1 MAAYAALRG
10 WEVQVSLASVI
21 PSARLRPPYSFTA
34 RRRTITL
41 VLCALALTAC
51 TPPASRG
58 AAQSSIAVT
67 EAYIPQPPN
76 GAAVAGGYLTIAN
89 SAGEADSLI
98 GVASPRAGRVEIHE
112 MRMDGAMMMMRR
124 VDAIAVPARGE
135 TRLAPGG
142 YHLMIFDMPAPFVVG
157 ERVPV
162 TLTFAHAG
170 AILVEMDVRA
180 LGAGHE
186 SGNEQ
191 GG

>member
-1 MAAYAALRG
+1 M
-10 WEVQVSLASVI
+10 SLASVI
-21 PSARLRPPYSFTA
+21 PSTRLRHPSSFTA
-34 RRRTITL
+34 RRRTINL

-51 TPPASRG
+51 TPPAASRG
-58 AAQSSIAVT
+58 AAQSSIAVS

-76 GAAVAGGYLTIAN
+76 GAAVAGGYLTITN
-89 SAGEADSLI
+89 EAGEADSLI
-98 GVASPRAGRVEIHE
+98 GAASPRAGRVELHE

-124 VDAIAVPARGE
+124 VDAITVPARGE

-142 YHLMIFDMPAPFVVG
+142 YHLMIFDMPAPIVAG

-180 LGAGHE
+180 QGAGH
-186 SGNEQ
+186 
-191 GG
+191 GGGHEHGG